1 MTSLFLDFSISKL
14 RQLAERIGDCLNRL
28 NYDQVWLRGSES
40 QNAIGNVVLHLRGN
54 VRQWIGFGVGRMP
67 DIRVRDEEFAA
78 RGSLQP
84 ADLARKLHDTVEEAC
99 AILGKVTAERLAE
112 RMQVQKYDVTVLEG
126 IYHVVEHF
134 SQHTGQVIFMTK
146 LLTDS
151 DPSHHEKTP

>member
-1 MTSLFLDFSISKL
+1 
-14 RQLAERIGDCLNRL
+14 
-28 NYDQVWLRGSES
+28 
-40 QNAIGNVVLHLRGN
+40 VLHLRGN

-84 ADLARKLHDTVEEAC
+84 ADLARKLNETVEEAC
-99 AILGKVTAERLAE
+99 AILGNVTAERLAE